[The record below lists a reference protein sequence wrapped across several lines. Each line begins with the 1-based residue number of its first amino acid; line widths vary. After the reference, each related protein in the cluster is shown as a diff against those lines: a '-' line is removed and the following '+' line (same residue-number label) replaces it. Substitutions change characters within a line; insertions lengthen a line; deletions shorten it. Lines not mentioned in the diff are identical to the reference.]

1 MKWRRLG
8 IVLGGLVYILLWMIA
23 LNGGSRLIAPLTVPI
38 VLIVLVGGGNWLNN
52 FMGIKRKPQEF
63 RKRNDEQ

>member
-1 MKWRRLG
+1 MKWRRIG
-8 IVLGGLVYILLWMIA
+8 IVLGGLLYLLLWAIA
-23 LNGGSRLIAPLTVPI
+23 LNGGSIFVAPLTVPI
-38 VLIVLVGGGNWLNN
+38 VLAVLVGGGNWLNN